1 MNYITIRRCHGCS
14 EKKVTSFKGA
24 NHFFNI
30 PLILMFDNLNG
41 RKTIKFGPHGVLSKE
56 EKICC

>member
-1 MNYITIRRCHGCS
+1 MDVV
-14 EKKVTSFKGA
+14 KKSVTSFKGA

-30 PLILMFDNLNG
+30 PLILIFDKLNG